1 MQAGQIKAEQM
12 VDSIHTGHH
21 PYYWVRTSFVSSLHC
36 EGPWR
41 RMLTLRLL
49 TALWSTYRSAVA
61 ECLAVWQGGGA
72 AGLARHLFEE
82 VSRSETNAKQQSQ
95 NRAMMEGG
103 DLNDWLG
110 NTLDITDRIHMRCAS
125 FYMGQGDNSDKAGFM
140 QSIAEFLPNGTF
152 LQPPG
157 HVHAMV
163 AKTWQP
169 NGLATTLS
177 GIDNSPDLWGSRWNK
192 TVAASASASDDGK
205 AVTIRL
211 HSNRTTALT
220 VQINLK
226 SKHAPELSLD
236 AADAVASM
244 LAAPSLSY
252 GGAATS
258 DGAQRSGWRAGASD
272 VAALLRDAD
281 GAPEQEMKGCHE
293 LVFILYSNSIRRL
306 RPLRLNAPCRPPRR
320 CLGGRR

>member
-1 MQAGQIKAEQM
+1 MEY
-12 VDSIHTGHH
+12 V
-21 PYYWVRTSFVSSLHC
+21 PYR
-36 EGPWR
+36 
-41 RMLTLRLL
+41 RLL
-49 TALWSTYRSAVA
+49 TSS

-82 VSRSETNAKQQSQ
+82 VSRSQPSLRIGAVNTETNAKQQSQ

-110 NTLDITDRIHMRCAS
+110 NTLDITDRIHMRCSS
-125 FYMGQGDNSDKAGFM
+125 FCMGQGDNSDEAGFV

-192 TVAASASASDDGK
+192 TVTASASASDDGK

-211 HSNRTTALT
+211 HSNSTAALT
-220 VQINLK
+220 VQINLN
-226 SKHAPELSLD
+226 SKRAQELSLD

-244 LAAPSLSY
+244 LAAPSLSSVNTPAAQDTVVPRPATVRSAA
-252 GGAATS
+252 GGGLELAMPPHSFATLTV
-258 DGAQRSGWRAGASD
+258 QRSR
-272 VAALLRDAD
+272 
-281 GAPEQEMKGCHE
+281 K
-293 LVFILYSNSIRRL
+293 
-306 RPLRLNAPCRPPRR
+306 
-320 CLGGRR
+320 